1 RRAPHPPESLRRSAI
16 MAAAQ
21 DEIVAGLAEIVNEIA
36 GIPVEDVQLDKS
48 FTDDLDADSL
58 SMVEVVVAAE
68 ERFDV
73 KIPDDDVQNLRTVGD
88 AAEYILKQ
96 RA

>member
-1 RRAPHPPESLRRSAI
+1 
-16 MAAAQ
+16 MAHTQ
-21 DEIVAGLAEIVNEIA
+21 EQIFEGLAEIVNEIA

-48 FTDDLDADSL
+48 FTDDLDIDAL

-73 KIPDDDVQNLRTVGD
+73 KIPDEDVKTLKTVGD
-88 AAEYILKQ
+88 AADYILEHE
-96 RA
+96 A